1 MNCGFWNVA
10 KIVGRSSKST
20 TQPCVGRDFQ
30 ILFNLQTCTLVEAD
44 QCLFAF
50 SISCFPNFKIC
61 FAVFFS
67 VFVLQLA
74 MQHTPSVKAAQ
85 CAPGTTAV

>member
-10 KIVGRSSKST
+10 KIVGSSSKST
-20 TQPCVGRDFQ
+20 TEPCVGRDFQ
-30 ILFNLQTCTLVEAD
+30 ILFDHQTCTLVEAD
-44 QCLFAF
+44 QHLLAL
-50 SISCFPNFKIC
+50 SISCFLNFKIC
-61 FAVFFS
+61 FAVFSS

-74 MQHTPSVKAAQ
+74 MERTPSVKAAQ